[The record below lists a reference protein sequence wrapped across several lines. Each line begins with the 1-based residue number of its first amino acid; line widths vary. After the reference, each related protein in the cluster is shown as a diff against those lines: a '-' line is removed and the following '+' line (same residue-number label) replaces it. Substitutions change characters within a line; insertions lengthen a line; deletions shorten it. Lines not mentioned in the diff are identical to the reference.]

1 MENIK
6 LSDEKEIEYASNLLN
21 TAIREFN
28 KKNYSMSSNLLNE
41 AKTSFKNTKLDNLM
55 SLCLSLE
62 GALDYIEDKK
72 NYNESLNLLE
82 DAKYLATYS
91 QNQTAKTF
99 CEYVL
104 GCIYK
109 MDNCQELAKIHLTN
123 AKNLAFKSDEFNLLD
138 NITNEL
144 NEITAES
151 NKLLSN
157 KRDPMVAL
165 VKIGQSVSA
174 ETNIDELIR
183 VIAEETKEAIQA
195 DRCTVFLYDKKNN
208 ELWSK
213 VALGMENSEI
223 RFPAD
228 KGLAGHCVKTGE
240 TINIKDAYNDSRFNP
255 EVDNKTGYKTKT
267 ILCMPIKNLQ
277 NEIVGA
283 FQVLNKL
290 DGYFTDED
298 EDLLVAIGSSAGIAL
313 ENAQLFKTQQ
323 KMLEEQKVVFESF
336 IETLAASID
345 ARDKITAGHSSRVRM
360 YSSLIAK
367 KMGLTD
373 REVEIIEKAATLH
386 DIGKIG
392 IRDSVLQK
400 EGRLTDEEYK
410 HIQSHVVITHDIL
423 QKIHMSD
430 DFKKV
435 TEIACS
441 HHERFDGNGYYRS
454 LHGADIPLGG
464 RILAVSDVFDAITSK
479 RHYRDKMPIVKVMD
493 ILKQDSGT
501 HFDGSVVEVFMSLA
515 CDKVIQ
521 VFLTENH
528 LELKPEHQ
536 EFLAQYT
543 MNDLYNTLKLD
554 PDTLDNTQQNFISL
568 FNTYYYGHEIIRDL
582 DND

>member
-1 MENIK
+1 MDTAS
-6 LSDEKEIEYASNLLN
+6 LSETKDAEYAANLLN
-21 TAIREFN
+21 TAVKEFN
-28 KKNYSMSSNLLNE
+28 KKNYSMCKSLLNE
-41 AKTSFKNTKLDNLM
+41 AQPSFWKNNDGAKA
-55 SLCLSLE
+55 SICFALE
-62 GALDYIEDKK
+62 GALKYLEDK
-72 NYNESLNLLE
+72 NEYEDSLTLLE
-82 DAKYLATYS
+82 DAKYLATYT
-91 QNQTAKTF
+91 QNHEAKTF
-99 CEYVL
+99 VEYVL
-104 GCIYK
+104 GVIYK
-109 MDNCQELAKIHLTN
+109 SEKNYDLAKLHFTN
-123 AKNLAFKSDEFNLLD
+123 AKNLAFKGDDLNLLD
-138 NITNEL
+138 LVTECLDDIQL
-144 NEITAES
+144 IS
-151 NKLLSN
+151 NGLLSN
-157 KRDPMVAL
+157 RRDPLVAL

-174 ETNIDELIR
+174 ETDIDTLIR

-195 DRCTVFLYDKKNN
+195 DRCTVFLFDKEHN

-255 EVDNKTGYKTKT
+255 EIDYKTGYKTKT

-277 NEIVGA
+277 QKIIGA

-290 DGYFTDED
+290 EGYFTDED

-323 KMLEEQKVVFESF
+323 KMLEEQKIVFESF

-367 KMGLTD
+367 AMNLSEQD
-373 REVEIIEKAATLH
+373 VNIIEKAATLH

-410 HIQSHVVITHDIL
+410 HIQSHVEITHDIL
-423 QKIHMSD
+423 QKIHMSE

-435 TEIACS
+435 AEIACS
-441 HHERFDGNGYYRS
+441 HHEKFDGTGYYR
-454 LHGADIPLGG
+454 HENGYEIPLGG

-479 RHYRDKMPIVKVMD
+479 RHYRDKMPIEKVMS
-493 ILKQDSGT
+493 ILIKDSGT
-501 HFDGSVVEVFMSLA
+501 HFDGDVVDVFMKLH
-515 CDKVIQ
+515 CDSIIK

-528 LELKPEHQ
+528 LELKPEDC
-536 EFLAQYT
+536 EFLSKYT
-543 MNDLYNTLKLD
+543 MQDLYETLKLE
-554 PDTLDNTQQNFISL
+554 PDTLDNTQQNFVSL
-568 FNTYYYGHEIIRDL
+568 FNTYYYGQIVKDTT
-582 DND
+582 ND

>member
-1 MENIK
+1 MNTVGLTENQ
-6 LSDEKEIEYASNLLN
+6 EAEYSVNLLN
-21 TAIREFN
+21 TAIKEFN
-28 KKNYSMSSNLLNE
+28 KKNYSMCENLLNE
-41 AKTSFKNTKLDNLM
+41 AKPTFKETNDGSSTAV
-55 SLCLSLE
+55 CLALE
-62 GALDYIEDKK
+62 SVLLYLKDKSAYEEAL
-72 NYNESLNLLE
+72 SMLE
-82 DAKYLATYS
+82 DAKYLATFTQS
-91 QNQTAKTF
+91 HRAKLF
-99 CEYVL
+99 VEYIFGL
-104 GCIYK
+104 INKFEKNY
-109 MDNCQELAKIHLTN
+109 DLAKLHFIN
-123 AKNLAFKSDEFNLLD
+123 AKNLAFKEDEFNLLD
-138 NITNEL
+138 LITEYL
-144 NEITAES
+144 NDIQS
-151 NKLLSN
+151 ISSGLLSN
-157 KRDPMVAL
+157 KKDPLVAL

-183 VIAEETKEAIQA
+183 VIAEETKGAIQA
-195 DRCTVFLYDKKNN
+195 DRCTVFLLDKEHN

-213 VALGMENSEI
+213 VALGEDSEI

-255 EVDNKTGYKTKT
+255 EIDYQTGYKTKT

-277 NEIVGA
+277 QKIIGA

-290 DGYFTDED
+290 EGYFTDED

-323 KMLEEQKVVFESF
+323 KMLEEQKIVFDSF

-360 YSSLIAK
+360 YSTLIARA
-367 KMGLTD
+367 MNLP
-373 REVEIIEKAATLH
+373 ENEINIIEKAAILH

-400 EGRLTDEEYK
+400 EGRLTDEEYR
-410 HIQSHVVITHDIL
+410 HIQSHVQITHDIL
-423 QKIHMSD
+423 HKIHMSD

-441 HHERFDGNGYYRS
+441 HHEKFDGTGYYRDLS
-454 LHGADIPLGG
+454 GKNIPLGG

-479 RHYRDKMPIVKVMD
+479 RHYRDKMPIEKVMS
-493 ILKQDSGT
+493 ILLKDSGT
-501 HFDGSVVEVFMSLA
+501 HFDKEVVDVFMNLH
-515 CDKVIQ
+515 CDSIIK

-528 LELKPEHQ
+528 LELNKDDE
-536 EFLAQYT
+536 EFLSQYT

-568 FNTYYYGHEIIRDL
+568 FNTYYYGQIVRDTE
-582 DND
+582 ND

>member
-1 MENIK
+1 MNTVGLTENQ
-6 LSDEKEIEYASNLLN
+6 EAEYSVNLLN
-21 TAIREFN
+21 TAIKEFN
-28 KKNYSMSSNLLNE
+28 KKNYSMCENLLNE
-41 AKTSFKNTKLDNLM
+41 AKPTFKETNDGSSTAV
-55 SLCLSLE
+55 CLALE
-62 GALDYIEDKK
+62 SVLLYLKDKSA
-72 NYNESLNLLE
+72 YEEALNLLE
-82 DAKYLATYS
+82 DAKYLATFTQS
-91 QNQTAKTF
+91 HRAKLF
-99 CEYVL
+99 VEYIFGL
-104 GCIYK
+104 INKFEKNY
-109 MDNCQELAKIHLTN
+109 DLAKLHFIN
-123 AKNLAFKSDEFNLLD
+123 AKNLAFKEDEFNLLD
-138 NITNEL
+138 LITEYL
-144 NEITAES
+144 NDIQS
-151 NKLLSN
+151 ISSGLLSN
-157 KRDPMVAL
+157 KKDPLVAL

-183 VIAEETKEAIQA
+183 VIAEETKGAIQA
-195 DRCTVFLYDKKNN
+195 DRCTVFLLDKEHN

-213 VALGMENSEI
+213 VALGEDSEI

-255 EVDNKTGYKTKT
+255 EIDYQTGYKTKT

-277 NEIVGA
+277 QKIIGA

-290 DGYFTDED
+290 EGYFTDED

-323 KMLEEQKVVFESF
+323 KMLEEQKIVFDSF

-360 YSSLIAK
+360 YSTLIARA
-367 KMGLTD
+367 MNLP
-373 REVEIIEKAATLH
+373 ENEINIIEKAAILH

-400 EGRLTDEEYK
+400 EGRLTDEEYR
-410 HIQSHVVITHDIL
+410 HIQSHVQITHDIL
-423 QKIHMSD
+423 HKIHMSD

-441 HHERFDGNGYYRS
+441 HHEKFDGTGYYRDLS
-454 LHGADIPLGG
+454 GKNIPLGG

-479 RHYRDKMPIVKVMD
+479 RHYRDKMPIEKVMS
-493 ILKQDSGT
+493 ILLKDSGT
-501 HFDGSVVEVFMSLA
+501 HFDKEVVEVFMNLH
-515 CDKVIQ
+515 CDSIIK

-528 LELKPEHQ
+528 LELNKDDE
-536 EFLAQYT
+536 EFLSQYT
-543 MNDLYNTLKLD
+543 MNDLYNTLKLE

-568 FNTYYYGHEIIRDL
+568 FNTYYYGQIVRDTE
-582 DND
+582 ND

>member
-1 MENIK
+1 M
-6 LSDEKEIEYASNLLN
+6 
-21 TAIREFN
+21 
-28 KKNYSMSSNLLNE
+28 LNE
-41 AKTSFKNTKLDNLM
+41 AKSTFKNSKLDNLM

-62 GALDYIEDKK
+62 GALNYINDKHNYED
-72 NYNESLNLLE
+72 SLNLLE

-91 QNQTAKTF
+91 QNHTAKTF
-99 CEYVL
+99 CEYVS
-104 GCIYK
+104 GIIYK
-109 MDNCQELAKIHLTN
+109 LDNSLDLAKIHLAN
-123 AKNLAFKSDEFNLLD
+123 AKNLAFKSDELNLLD

-144 NEITAES
+144 NEITIES
-151 NKLLSN
+151 NKLLAN

-195 DRCTVFLYDKKNN
+195 DRCTVFLYDKNNN

-283 FQVLNKL
+283 FQVLNKI

-323 KMLEEQKVVFESF
+323 KMLEEQKIVFESF

-367 KMGLTD
+367 KMGLSD

-454 LHGADIPLGG
+454 LHGTDIPLGG

-479 RHYRDKMPIVKVMD
+479 RHYRDKMPIVKVMG

-501 HFDGSVVEVFMSLA
+501 HFDGDVVEVFMSLS

-528 LELKPEHQ
+528 LELKPEDQ
-536 EFLAQYT
+536 TFLAQYT

>member
-1 MENIK
+1 MNTVGLTENQ
-6 LSDEKEIEYASNLLN
+6 EAEYSVNLLN
-21 TAIREFN
+21 TAIKEFN
-28 KKNYSMSSNLLNE
+28 KKNYSMCENLLNE
-41 AKTSFKNTKLDNLM
+41 AKPTFKETNDGSSTAV
-55 SLCLSLE
+55 CLALE
-62 GALDYIEDKK
+62 SVLLYLKDKSAYEEAL
-72 NYNESLNLLE
+72 SMLE
-82 DAKYLATYS
+82 DAKYLATFTQS
-91 QNQTAKTF
+91 HRAKLF
-99 CEYVL
+99 VEYIFGL
-104 GCIYK
+104 INKFEKNY
-109 MDNCQELAKIHLTN
+109 DLAKLHFIN
-123 AKNLAFKSDEFNLLD
+123 AKNLAFKEDEFNLLD
-138 NITNEL
+138 LITEYL
-144 NEITAES
+144 NDIQS
-151 NKLLSN
+151 ISSGLLSN
-157 KRDPMVAL
+157 KKDPLVAL

-183 VIAEETKEAIQA
+183 VIAEETKGAIQA
-195 DRCTVFLYDKKNN
+195 DRCTVFLLDKEHN

-213 VALGMENSEI
+213 VALGEDSEI

-255 EVDNKTGYKTKT
+255 EIDYQTGYKTKT

-277 NEIVGA
+277 QKIIGA

-290 DGYFTDED
+290 EGYFTDED

-323 KMLEEQKVVFESF
+323 KMLEEQKIVFDSF

-360 YSSLIAK
+360 YSTLIARA
-367 KMGLTD
+367 MNLP
-373 REVEIIEKAATLH
+373 ENEINIIEKAAILH

-400 EGRLTDEEYK
+400 EGRLTDEEYR
-410 HIQSHVVITHDIL
+410 HIQSHVQITHDIL
-423 QKIHMSD
+423 HKIHMSD

-441 HHERFDGNGYYRS
+441 HHEKFDGTGYYRDLS
-454 LHGADIPLGG
+454 GKNIPLGG

-479 RHYRDKMPIVKVMD
+479 RHYRDKMPIEKVMS
-493 ILKQDSGT
+493 ILLKDSGT
-501 HFDGSVVEVFMSLA
+501 HFDKEVVEVFMNLH
-515 CDKVIQ
+515 CDSIIK

-528 LELKPEHQ
+528 LELNKDDE
-536 EFLAQYT
+536 EFLSQYT

-568 FNTYYYGHEIIRDL
+568 FNTYYYGQIVRDTE
-582 DND
+582 ND

>member
-1 MENIK
+1 METIK

-21 TAIREFN
+21 TAIKEFN
-28 KKNYSMSSNLLNE
+28 KRNYSMSINLLNE
-41 AKTSFKNTKLDNLM
+41 AKSTFKNSKLDNLM

-62 GALDYIEDKK
+62 GALNYINDKHNYED
-72 NYNESLNLLE
+72 SLNLLE

-91 QNQTAKTF
+91 QNHTAKTF
-99 CEYVL
+99 CEYVS
-104 GCIYK
+104 GIIYK
-109 MDNCQELAKIHLTN
+109 LDNSLDLAKIHLAN
-123 AKNLAFKSDEFNLLD
+123 AKNLAFKSDELNLLD

-144 NEITAES
+144 NEITIES
-151 NKLLSN
+151 NKLLAN

-195 DRCTVFLYDKKNN
+195 DRCTVFLYDKNNN

-283 FQVLNKL
+283 FQVLNKI

-323 KMLEEQKVVFESF
+323 KMLEEQKIVFESF

-367 KMGLTD
+367 KMGLSD

-454 LHGADIPLGG
+454 LHGTDIPLGG

-479 RHYRDKMPIVKVMD
+479 RHYRDKMPIVKVMG

-501 HFDGSVVEVFMSLA
+501 HFDGDVVEVFMSLS

-528 LELKPEHQ
+528 LELKPEDQ
-536 EFLAQYT
+536 TFLAQYT

>member
-109 MDNCQELAKIHLTN
+109 MDNSQELAKIHLTN

-360 YSSLIAK
+360 YSML
-367 KMGLTD
+367 
-373 REVEIIEKAATLH
+373 
-386 DIGKIG
+386 
-392 IRDSVLQK
+392 
-400 EGRLTDEEYK
+400 
-410 HIQSHVVITHDIL
+410 
-423 QKIHMSD
+423 
-430 DFKKV
+430 
-435 TEIACS
+435 
-441 HHERFDGNGYYRS
+441 
-454 LHGADIPLGG
+454 
-464 RILAVSDVFDAITSK
+464 
-479 RHYRDKMPIVKVMD
+479 
-493 ILKQDSGT
+493 
-501 HFDGSVVEVFMSLA
+501 
-515 CDKVIQ
+515 
-521 VFLTENH
+521 FL
-528 LELKPEHQ
+528 
-536 EFLAQYT
+536 
-543 MNDLYNTLKLD
+543 
-554 PDTLDNTQQNFISL
+554 S
-568 FNTYYYGHEIIRDL
+568 
-582 DND
+582 

>member
-1 MENIK
+1 MNTVGLTENQ
-6 LSDEKEIEYASNLLN
+6 EAEYSINLLQ
-21 TAIREFN
+21 TAIKEFN
-28 KKNYSMSSNLLNE
+28 KKNYSMCENLLNE
-41 AKTSFKNTKLDNLM
+41 AKPTFRENNNGSATSVCLALESALLYLKDKNSYEDA
-55 SLCLSLE
+55 LSM
-62 GALDYIEDKK
+62 
-72 NYNESLNLLE
+72 LE
-82 DAKYLATYS
+82 DAKYLATFTQS
-91 QNQTAKTF
+91 HSAKVF
-99 CEYVL
+99 VEYIF
-104 GCIYK
+104 GIINKFEKNY
-109 MDNCQELAKIHLTN
+109 DLAKLHFVN
-123 AKNLAFKSDEFNLLD
+123 AKNLAFKEDKFNLLD
-138 NITNEL
+138 LITEYL
-144 NEITAES
+144 NDIQS
-151 NKLLSN
+151 ISSGLLSN
-157 KRDPMVAL
+157 KKDPLVAL

-183 VIAEETKEAIQA
+183 VIAEETKSAIQA
-195 DRCTVFLYDKKNN
+195 DRCTVFLLDKEHN

-213 VALGMENSEI
+213 VALGEDSEI

-255 EVDNKTGYKTKT
+255 EIDYQTGYKTKT

-277 NEIVGA
+277 QKIIGA

-290 DGYFTDED
+290 EGYFTDED

-323 KMLEEQKVVFESF
+323 KMLEEQKIVFDSF

-360 YSSLIAK
+360 YSTLIAK
-367 KMGLTD
+367 AMNLP
-373 REVEIIEKAATLH
+373 ENEINIIEKAAILH

-410 HIQSHVVITHDIL
+410 HIQSHVQITHDIL
-423 QKIHMSD
+423 HKIHMSD

-441 HHERFDGNGYYRS
+441 HHEKFDGTGYYRD
-454 LHGADIPLGG
+454 LAGKQIPLGG

-479 RHYRDKMPIVKVMD
+479 RHYRDKMPIEKVMS
-493 ILKQDSGT
+493 ILLKDSGT
-501 HFDGSVVEVFMSLA
+501 HFDKQVVDVFMELH
-515 CDKVIQ
+515 CNDIIK

-528 LELKPEHQ
+528 LELNEKDE
-536 EFLAQYT
+536 EFLSQYT
-543 MNDLYNTLKLD
+543 MNDLYNTLKLE

-568 FNTYYYGHEIIRDL
+568 FNTYYYGQIVRDTE
-582 DND
+582 ND